1 MAKNLKVG
9 ELVEVKIGCKSTKD
23 VFWAGEFMKDFEGVT
38 FKIKHTDVDGDNTYE
53 LEDISKG
60 SKYDTSDWIF
70 DGKWLKKA
78 GVPVK
83 SLSVQHKGKSTVI
96 STSNMSVAEIA
107 EFTTELAKP
116 VVKRQVAMIK
126 SATGMTLIL
135 DSATYN
141 LQSDHVNY
149 HKIVERLANKD
160 YNGLEDLINVSKAV
174 ESFGEGKLVVKGG
187 VVYYNG
193 KQLHGCITGSILGLI
208 KDGFSVEP
216 IVNFLDNLSKNPSFR
231 AQNELYS
238 FLEYGK
244 LPITEDGCFLTYKK
258 INKNWK
264 DIHSGKFDNSIGA
277 VCEMP
282 RHEVDDNSN
291 NTCSSG
297 LHVCSYE
304 YTKSFGGSD
313 SRLVLCKVNPAD
325 VVSIPVDYNNTK
337 MRCCKYQVV
346 AEVTDKS
353 DVLKGKS
360 LYKA

>member
-1 MAKNLKVG
+1 MAKDLKVG
-9 ELVEVKIGCKSTKD
+9 DLVIVKTGCKSTTKT
-23 VFWAGEFMKDFEGVT
+23 FWAPDMRLYEGKEFKVN
-38 FKIKHTDVDGDNTYE
+38 KISVDGDGAYE
-53 LEDISKG
+53 LFDISKG
-60 SKYDTSDWIF
+60 NKYLDVSEWVF
-70 DGKWLKKA
+70 DGAWLKK
-78 GVPVK
+78 VK
-83 SLSVQHKGKSTVI
+83 NVSITKGCTGAWLKAPI
-96 STSNMSVAEIA
+96 
-107 EFTTELAKP
+107 KQ
-116 VVKRQVAMIK
+116 RQVAMIK

-135 DSATYN
+135 DGTTYN
-141 LQSDHVNY
+141 LQSDHPSY
-149 HKIVERLANKD
+149 SKIIERLANKD
-160 YNGLEDLINVSKAV
+160 YNNLEDLINVSKAV
-174 ESFGEGKLVVKGG
+174 ESFGEGKLSVKGG

-193 KQLHGCITGSILGLI
+193 KQLHGCITDSILGLI

-231 AQNELYS
+231 AQNELYG

-258 INKNWK
+258 IRKDWK

-282 RHEVDDNSN
+282 RHEVDDNSS
-291 NTCSSG
+291 NTCSYG

-337 MRCCKYQVV
+337 MRCCKYVVV
-346 AEVTDKS
+346 AEVNDKS

-360 LYKA
+360 LYNA

>member
-1 MAKNLKVG
+1 MAKNLKVDD
-9 ELVEVKIGCKSTKD
+9 LVIVKTGCKSTYNTY
-23 VFWAGEFMKDFEGVT
+23 WAADMELYAGKEFKVN
-38 FKIKHTDVDGDNTYE
+38 KLNVDGDGVHE
-53 LEDISKG
+53 LSDISK
-60 SKYDTSDWIF
+60 
-70 DGKWLKKA
+70 DGKYLDVSEWVFDESWLKKVKTKVVTKGCVGGTTA
-78 GVPVK
+78 PAPVK
-83 SLSVQHKGKSTVI
+83 Q
-96 STSNMSVAEIA
+96 
-107 EFTTELAKP
+107 
-116 VVKRQVAMIK
+116 RQVAMIK

-135 DSATYN
+135 DGATYN
-141 LQSDHVNY
+141 LQSDHPSY
-149 HKIVERLANKD
+149 SKIVERLANKD
-160 YNGLEDLINVSKAV
+160 YNNLEDLINVSRAV
-174 ESFGEGKLVVKGG
+174 ESFGEGKLSVKGG
-187 VVYYNG
+187 VVHYNG
-193 KQLHGCITGSILGLI
+193 KQLHGCITDSILGLI

-231 AQNELYS
+231 AQNELYG

-258 INKNWK
+258 IRKDWK

-282 RHEVDDNSN
+282 RHEVDDNSS

-325 VVSIPVDYNNTK
+325 VVSIPVDYSNTK
-337 MRCCKYQVV
+337 MRCCKYVVV
-346 AEVTDKS
+346 AEVPDHK

-360 LYKA
+360 LYNA